1 MARWDDAP
9 YGASAVRDYGSRVGV
24 ACFFAGLAFG
34 VVFVVIGAASG
45 TRAIGAF
52 VLALAA
58 LVNAWRTVR
67 RAPTRPAALPRV
79 DTADAA
85 YFETRIADV
94 ERAAR
99 LSPPH
104 GSRTFQ

>member
-9 YGASAVRDYGSRVGV
+9 AGAKAVRAYGSRVGV

-34 VVFVVIGAASG
+34 VVFVVLGAADV
-45 TRAIGAF
+45 TRAIAATL
-52 VLALAA
+52 VALAA

-67 RAPTRPAALPRV
+67 RAPAHPTLPADPRDFGQFELWTV
-79 DTADAA
+79 DG
-85 YFETRIADV
+85 
-94 ERAAR
+94 ERAR
-99 LSPPH
+99 RGSPAH